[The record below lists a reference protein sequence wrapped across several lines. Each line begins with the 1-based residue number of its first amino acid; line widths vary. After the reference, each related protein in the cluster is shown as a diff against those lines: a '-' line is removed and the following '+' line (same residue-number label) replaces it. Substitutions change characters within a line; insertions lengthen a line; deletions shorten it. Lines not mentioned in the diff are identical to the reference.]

1 MVIPIF
7 GFAHIDKY
15 PMKQKVKRF
24 IQEEKERKTKKQGKE
39 RTKWI
44 IPRSPLNPYMWPA
57 NKNKLLLLYQ

>member
-44 IPRSPLNPYMWPA
+44 IPRSPLNPYM
-57 NKNKLLLLYQ
+57 